1 MKISRKRIRFS
12 TFTPLKNR
20 LYMVKSSSK
29 SPLYGVLR
37 GMSTLSAGF
46 QVTVAK
52 GGKRLHFSD
61 PPPLSNP
68 CSVQVERAVAA
79 WPFSK
84 TRKTVGHAGRMEV
97 DRFSSKEKRD
107 PDGGTDLK
115 SVICRWATSTIFVPS
130 LAFFHVTFLWFLTTS
145 PLWFLTRLDVCVFH
159 RS

>member
-1 MKISRKRIRFS
+1 MKISRREFVFQRS
-12 TFTPLKNR
+12 HPRNTR
-20 LYMVKSSSK
+20 LYVVNSSSK

-52 GGKRLHFSD
+52 GGNRLHFSD

-115 SVICRWATSTIFVPS
+115 SVICR
-130 LAFFHVTFLWFLTTS
+130 
-145 PLWFLTRLDVCVFH
+145 
-159 RS
+159 